1 MNKRSVRQKS
11 QKNKENAAGLRK
23 GEKPQRKNNQKVLK
37 KSFKSIHL
45 SSSSYP
51 SFIHPSFSPTPPPQS
66 THSHIRWRLFQTSF
80 YLIVEAAASFSED
93 TDRSQ
98 YWFISSKDIVDVPVI
113 NSETVYTGKQIQFQG
128 PVDTGKVCHGTVVL
142 FSSDFSFVETQFRQI
157 TSAMDNNNSENAPPS
172 NIMVLNNSTKGNILT
187 IQGQNGKP
195 RNVKVPSVISI
206 KTIKTQPTKK
216 ESSENVDY
224 LQLGDPDSE
233 NRPPG
238 VIHFPDGMMDMGTG
252 TGRVMTF
259 DQQSQTDA
267 KMYEIPAT
275 ATQMHQQ
282 SAQMAQLIRANN
294 GLVVQVRQLQE
305 SQKEMKEM
313 MAQALAL
320 LNSQHTAAAIPQPP
334 VTGGH
339 FSEVSMS
346 DIIEEQCESS
356 SVDQYSISF
365 PPPSSREVSVAR
377 STKSENTPPLKK
389 NKAKLDHSLRM
400 QAAQEQLNQSMS
412 FTEGDYQVLG
422 VNGTMIHKTI
432 LQGLNFE
439 NPSAVTRKILVGVF
453 DRETLA
459 SHSLTGKPSPGG

>member
-1 MNKRSVRQKS
+1 M
-11 QKNKENAAGLRK
+11 
-23 GEKPQRKNNQKVLK
+23 
-37 KSFKSIHL
+37 
-45 SSSSYP
+45 
-51 SFIHPSFSPTPPPQS
+51 
-66 THSHIRWRLFQTSF
+66 
-80 YLIVEAAASFSED
+80 
-93 TDRSQ
+93 
-98 YWFISSKDIVDVPVI
+98 
-113 NSETVYTGKQIQFQG
+113 
-128 PVDTGKVCHGTVVL
+128 
-142 FSSDFSFVETQFRQI
+142 
-157 TSAMDNNNSENAPPS
+157 
-172 NIMVLNNSTKGNILT
+172 
-187 IQGQNGKP
+187 
-195 RNVKVPSVISI
+195 PSVISV
-206 KTIKTQPTKK
+206 KTIKPVKM
-216 ESSENVDY
+216 ESPENIDY

-305 SQKEMKEM
+305 SHKEMKEM

-320 LNSQHTAAAIPQPP
+320 LNTQHTTVIPQPP

-339 FSEVSMS
+339 FSEVSVS

-356 SVDQYSISF
+356 SVDQYSISY
-365 PPPSSREVSVAR
+365 PPASSREVSVAR

-389 NKAKLDHSLRM
+389 NKAKLDNSLRM

-432 LQGLNFE
+432 LQGLNFD

-459 SHSLTGKPSPGG
+459 SHSLTGKPSPGE